1 MTILGHRNESSYQRY
16 DQSIDLQKIV
26 AISIVATPYR
36 DGKRRT
42 YGEPFEELDQKRVAR
57 HLQEANNPMFYM
69 QMSRKLMTPMHVF
82 VMLGHLMWLLLLAVR
97 LLLMAVRILLIEVL
111 LHASICEP
119 IVD

>member
-26 AISIVATPYR
+26 AMSIVAKPYR

-57 HLQEANNPMFYM
+57 DLQEANNP
-69 QMSRKLMTPMHVF
+69 HV
-82 VMLGHLMWLLLLAVR
+82 
-97 LLLMAVRILLIEVL
+97 
-111 LHASICEP
+111 LHANVTEADDTDACVCDVGSSNVVAATSSE
-119 IVD
+119 IVANGSEDTTD